1 MSTLQDIMASTG
13 GTAGGENLQAIR
25 RRSLRLLRPGRTPA
39 GVVVALTA
47 SLALAAATGTVAGLV
62 TGSSFGRMPYRQF
75 AAWVG
80 EATWSD
86 SGPLTVALA
95 ATVAGVVML
104 ALAAL
109 PGRTR
114 LVPLESADPRLVMG
128 MTRSGLR
135 RTLRAAARSVE
146 DVDRVRVR
154 LGWRNVEITV
164 ISDTDRTGVLLRQV
178 GAAVGDRMASLGAL
192 SESEVVVRL
201 RRRGI

>member
-1 MSTLQDIMASTG
+1 MSTLQDILTSAG
-13 GTAGGENLQAIR
+13 GTTGENLHAIR

-47 SLALAAATGTVAGLV
+47 SLALSAATGATVGLV
-62 TGSSFGRMPYRQF
+62 TGSSFGRMPYRQL
-75 AAWVG
+75 AAWAG
-80 EATWSD
+80 TAKWSD
-86 SGPLTVALA
+86 SGPLAVALA

-135 RTLRAAARSVE
+135 RTLRAAARSVDE
-146 DVDRVRVR
+146 VDRARVR

-164 ISDTDRTGVLLRQV
+164 VSDTDRTGVLLRQV

-192 SESEVVVRL
+192 CGGEVVVRL